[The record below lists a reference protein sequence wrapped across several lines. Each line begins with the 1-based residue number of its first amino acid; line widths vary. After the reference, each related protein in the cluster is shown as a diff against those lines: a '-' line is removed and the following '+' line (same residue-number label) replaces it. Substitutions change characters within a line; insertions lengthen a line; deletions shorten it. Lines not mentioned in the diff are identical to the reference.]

1 MKQDTIV
8 YKSFFVWMLIILIF
22 TSKLYSQEQAIV
34 SPSLLNHKWNAMWIS
49 YPDASLKDYG
59 VFHFRKKLNL
69 TNIPKSFIVNVSGDI
84 RYRLFVNGTE
94 VCNGPASS
102 DLANWNFET
111 VDISESLKLGDNII
125 SAVVWNFGEFKHL
138 AQMTNK
144 TAFILQGN
152 SSNEEIVNT
161 NGTWKVF
168 KDEAYIK
175 PTKRPTH
182 TTVGPSEKLEGRKYP
197 YGWNQ
202 VGFDDNSWK
211 QPKIIGK
218 GIPKGKFTFWD
229 WALVPRNIPFTEYK
243 FQRINEIERVENIK
257 VNSKFIDGKA
267 PIIIPAHKK
276 VKILLDQT
284 FLTNAYPELIV
295 SGGKGSEIKINYSE
309 ALIDANGV
317 KGNRNIVKGK
327 SMPNYIVD
335 IFYPDGGKNRKY
347 QPLWFRT
354 YRYIEINVNTGDEAL
369 TINDI
374 YGFFTAYPFKEKAVF
389 KSSNTEL
396 RDIWDTGWRTA
407 RLCAGETY
415 YDCPYYEQLQY
426 VGDTRIQA
434 LISLYVTGDDRLM
447 RKAIDQFHN
456 SQLPDGLTQS
466 RFPSVE
472 PQVIPPFSLIWVE
485 MIHDYWMLRDDNKF
499 VKKYVNGIN
508 NVLHWY
514 EQQIDETG
522 MLGPMDW
529 WNFVDWSFGSW
540 NNDRPLG
547 GTPTGAIDGNSSI
560 ITLKYA
566 HTLQLASE
574 MFDNL
579 GYKNKAEDYK
589 NRAKSLIKS
598 TYKYCWDKNNGLLAD
613 TPDKKTFSQHA
624 NIVGILTGSF
634 NKEENEK
641 ILRKILE
648 DKEVTETTFYYKF
661 YLVEAIRKAGLSK
674 DYFDILN
681 DWKEMIDIG
690 LTTFAE
696 TPEPTRSDCH
706 AWSASPNYHFL
717 SYVCGIIPASPGFK
731 TVIIEPH
738 LGELNY
744 IEVIMPHYK
753 GDILVKLKK
762 NGKMGGIIGEIVLP
776 EGLTG
781 KFIWNGKEKTL
792 KEGKNIC
799 KYF

>member
-1 MKQDTIV
+1 M
-8 YKSFFVWMLIILIF
+8 IF
-22 TSKLYSQEQAIV
+22 TSKLRSQKQAIV

-49 YPDASLKDYG
+49 HPDASLKDYG
-59 VFHFRKKLNL
+59 VFHFRKKINL
-69 TNIPKSFIVNVSGDI
+69 TSISKSFLVNVSGDI

-138 AQMTNK
+138 AQMSNK

-152 SSNEEIVNT
+152 SSKEEIVNT

-182 TTVGPSEKLEGRKYP
+182 TTIGPPEKLEGSKYP
-197 YGWNQ
+197 YGWKQ
-202 VGFDDNSWK
+202 EDFDDNNWK

-229 WALVPRNIPFTEYK
+229 WALVPRDIPFTEYK
-243 FQRINEIERVENIK
+243 FQRINEIERVEKIK
-257 VNSKFIDGKA
+257 VNSKFIDGES

-295 SGGKGSEIKINYSE
+295 SGGKGSEIKINYAE
-309 ALIDANGV
+309 ALINTNGV
-317 KGNRNIVKGK
+317 KGNRNIVEGK

-335 IFYPDGGKNRKY
+335 IFYPDGGENRKY

-354 YRYIEINVNTGDEAL
+354 YRYIELSVSVGDEAL
-369 TINDI
+369 NINDI
-374 YGFFTAYPFKEKAVF
+374 YGHFTAYPFNEEAVF
-389 KSSNTEL
+389 KSNNTEL
-396 RDIWDTGWRTA
+396 RDIWNIGWRTA

-434 LISLYVTGDDRLM
+434 LISLYVSGDDRLM

-485 MIHDYWMLRDDNKF
+485 MIHDYWMHRDDNKF

-522 MLGPMDW
+522 MLGAMDW
-529 WNFVDWSFGSW
+529 WNFVDWSFGPW

-574 MFDNL
+574 IFDNL
-579 GYKNKAEDYK
+579 GDKYKAEDYK
-589 NRAKSLIKS
+589 KRAKSLIKS
-598 TYKYCWDKNNGLLAD
+598 TYKYCWDKNKGLIAD
-613 TPDKKTFSQHA
+613 TPAKKTFSQHA
-624 NIVGILTGSF
+624 NIIGILTGSF

-641 ILRKILE
+641 ILRKIIE
-648 DKEVTETTFYYKF
+648 DKEVIETTFYYKF

-674 DYFDILN
+674 DYFDILK
-681 DWKEMIDIG
+681 DWKEMIDVG

-717 SYVCGIIPASPGFK
+717 SYISGIIPTSPGFK
-731 TVIIEPH
+731 TVIIEPQ
-738 LGELNY
+738 LGELNF
-744 IEVIMPHYK
+744 IEVKMPHYK
-753 GDILVKLKK
+753 GDILVKLKRK
-762 NGKMGGIIGEIVLP
+762 GKKGIQGEIVLP
-776 EGLTG
+776 KGLTG
-781 KFIWNGKEKTL
+781 KFIWNRKEIIL
-792 KEGKNIC
+792 KEGKQEVILKNI
-799 KYF
+799 